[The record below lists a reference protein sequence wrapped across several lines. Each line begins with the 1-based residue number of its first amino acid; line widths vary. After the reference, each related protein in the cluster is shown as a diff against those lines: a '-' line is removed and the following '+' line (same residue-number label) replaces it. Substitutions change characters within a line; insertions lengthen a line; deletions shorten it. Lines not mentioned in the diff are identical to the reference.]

1 MLYYV
6 VILYYIC
13 HVVVQSGG
21 SDTLSSNGVGGKEA
35 TPPHYTSISV
45 LQNAYRLPGLV
56 STNTVSTNPW
66 LRDQPVLKRQP
77 KQRNANTVKEH
88 TPMCTL

>member
-1 MLYYV
+1 
-6 VILYYIC
+6 
-13 HVVVQSGG
+13 
-21 SDTLSSNGVGGKEA
+21 
-35 TPPHYTSISV
+35 V